1 MKTLKHLALC
11 LAAAFIAT
19 GCSND
24 ENEPVNNAV
33 KKGTPATFNMTISN
47 GANTRTST
55 NSGRV
60 ITWRAGDEVGIFAIG
75 GSGEPQINCKYV
87 YNAETLMWEAKT
99 LDNGIMLEE
108 GANYTFY
115 AYYPY
120 TDNVKAAKAAILNV
134 YSNQSITQ
142 EGGNSN
148 YDLSDV
154 LLSQSTVDSYNNGE
168 ITLNYTHAYAMVEV
182 LIAGNKIGEDGPS
195 QVVLKNV
202 VTDASIDLTTQEINT
217 LGAPQD
223 VIMARV
229 EGDENNNTFLYRA
242 IVPAQKMTK
251 GSTLLEV
258 YGVNGGKNY
267 TFKAPE
273 NKDIAYDKGKFFRM
287 EVMIGEVEAGIK
299 FPGGNIDPWESTP
312 GVNLEGEEI
321 KVQLIKEFTGNDLT
335 VAAKVSD
342 LTEEGWYAFQNK
354 ADNGGVI
361 SVDNLSE
368 ATIDWNKSLKL
379 VFTSTWNNETN
390 KAITSNSYYVS
401 AINYTH
407 IGPIEIESTNGLYK
421 ITFKAKGTVTATTS
435 IKSKCNIAC
444 VSGKERGFGIHT
456 SANTI
461 TGNTPKSTMA
471 GVELTSEW
479 PEAEYT
485 VFVNFS
491 KVNWEMDNNKKEM
504 VSKYSGTA
512 DLNTP
517 SETDD
522 LSKFHL
528 RFYTTTNA
536 NKDNL
541 NTVSTLEI
549 TDVKMEPYV
558 EEKN

>member
-182 LIAGNKIGEDGPS
+182 LIAGDKIGEDGPS

-361 SVDNLSE
+361 SVNDLSE
-368 ATIDWNKSLKL
+368 ATIDWDKSLKL
-379 VFTSTWNNETN
+379 VFTSTYTPKIDNPNEYDKVT
-390 KAITSNSYYVS
+390 NSYYIS

-407 IGPIEIESTNGLYK
+407 MGPIDITSTNGIYK
-421 ITFKAKGTVTATTS
+421 ITYKAKGSVEASTAMTP
-435 IKSKCNIAC
+435 KCNIAC
-444 VSGKERGFGIHT
+444 VSGDERAFGVST
-456 SANTI
+456 SLNTI
-461 TGNTPKSTMA
+461 QNTLQSTMA
-471 GVELTSEW
+471 GQNL
-479 PEAEYT
+479 EAQWKEYT
-485 VFVNFS
+485 AYINFV
-491 KVNWEMDNNKKEM
+491 KVNWDSKENKTT
-504 VSKYSGTA
+504 YSSTA
-512 DLNTP
+512 SLNTDSSP
-517 SETDD
+517 AD
-522 LSKFHL
+522 LSKCHL

-536 NKDNL
+536 NKEKPE
-541 NTVSTLEI
+541 TISTLEI
-549 TDVKMEPYV
+549 TDITMEPYV

>member
-182 LIAGNKIGEDGPS
+182 LIAGDKIGEDGPS

-312 GVNLEGEEI
+312 GVNLEGEEL
-321 KVQLIKEFTGNDLT
+321 KVNLITMPISNLTNDNFLEVTAVDYFQDGDFWYFLKHKDDETMTATLNNDATGPYISFKSEKPTGSWFKSSIGYHHKGDFQATFYKLT
-335 VAAKVSD
+335 FK
-342 LTEEGWYAFQNK
+342 FK
-354 ADNGGVI
+354 ADKENGEMRI
-361 SVDNLSE
+361 F
-368 ATIDWNKSLKL
+368 I
-379 VFTSTWNNETN
+379 
-390 KAITSNSYYVS
+390 
-401 AINYTH
+401 
-407 IGPIEIESTNGLYK
+407 
-421 ITFKAKGTVTATTS
+421 
-435 IKSKCNIAC
+435 
-444 VSGKERGFGIHT
+444 R
-456 SANTI
+456 SANDSKQNIFFCNSLRKSANVGAKKLTQEEVASGEWI
-461 TGNTPKSTMA
+461 DQTLYYDFTTGTTNTGGTPK
-471 GVELTSEW
+471 
-479 PEAEYT
+479 AEEI
-485 VFVNFS
+485 F
-491 KVNWEMDNNKKEM
+491 
-504 VSKYSGTA
+504 
-512 DLNTP
+512 
-517 SETDD
+517 D
-522 LSKFHL
+522 LSDQIVPFQQFELKF
-528 RFYTTTNA
+528 
-536 NKDNL
+536 
-541 NTVSTLEI
+541 VSNNNNNGKNVTFQI
-549 TDVKMEPYV
+549 KDVKLEPISL
-558 EEKN
+558 EEIPEDQRPK